1 MVSAVCAT
9 RDFASIA
16 RHLHAQNLPK
26 VTRICR
32 EFAQKSLGT
41 GRPQGLLRAT
51 KNPAKPL
58 IWRGFRWW
66 AWPGLNLLPL
76 RCQHS
81 ALPLSYTPTVEC
93 AYSGGW
99 EAPHAGTCAVPLFFW
114 TPLSEH
120 LLVWYVCVFTCSF
133 RFSPFL

>member
-66 AWPGLNLLPL
+66 AWQGLNLRPL
-76 RCQHS
+76 RCQPS
-81 ALPLSYTPTVEC
+81 ALPLSYTPTVEW
-93 AYSGGW
+93 ANRGGGEGRDTGNCDVAQVLW
-99 EAPHAGTCAVPLFFW
+99 QDARQAIYCGP
-114 TPLSEH
+114 
-120 LLVWYVCVFTCSF
+120 
-133 RFSPFL
+133 